1 MENVSTVCELA
12 CKADLRDRRMSLQG
26 KILRTYP
33 LIHRPYYYNY
43 IYVIRIK
50 DILIIG
56 AVDKWISPAKKR
68 TGKRTVISM
77 APTRGVTTCMLCR
90 RRTLDVVTPLVGAMS
105 TLSC

>member
-1 MENVSTVCELA
+1 
-12 CKADLRDRRMSLQG
+12 MSLQG

-56 AVDKWISPAKKR
+56 AVDKWISPANKR
-68 TGKRTVISM
+68 TDKRTDKRTVISM
-77 APTRGVTTCMLCR
+77 AP
-90 RRTLDVVTPLVGAMS
+90 LVGVMS
-105 TLSC
+105 TLPYPKRYHIQNAKIVNNWNILTSKYVEVI